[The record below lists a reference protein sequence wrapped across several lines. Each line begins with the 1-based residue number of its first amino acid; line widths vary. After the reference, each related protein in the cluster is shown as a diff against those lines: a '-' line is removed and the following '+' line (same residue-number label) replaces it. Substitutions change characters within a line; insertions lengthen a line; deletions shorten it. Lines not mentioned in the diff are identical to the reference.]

1 MHQSNIEEKSDVRL
15 DMDRPAIE
23 GVVIVLAFLLFFPA
37 GLLLAAIRLWK
48 HRNLSYQ
55 KIDDWRNAGA
65 TFLVLFAFWA
75 SIFLFMNSISS
86 VEESMS
92 TLLFMWFTLA
102 MVTLFPG
109 VFMLL
114 KSKQSRKR
122 LLARYDSYRQI
133 VMLQGITSVH
143 TIAEMTWH
151 RPAVVA
157 NDLKRQ
163 IGLGEF
169 PNAYLDMDS
178 MAIVFQRPVEPTA
191 PFDSPQESTTE
202 EDFPEDLPKDIDF
215 KRAYEEI
222 LHEYTKMTSST
233 KTDKKPLPK
242 TVECPG
248 CGSSTLLQPG
258 ESKACAYCDS
268 PLTYPSK

>member
-1 MHQSNIEEKSDVRL
+1 MHQSNIEEKPEVRL
-15 DMDRPAIE
+15 DMDRPAIQ

-65 TFLVLFAFWA
+65 TFLVLFVFWA
-75 SIFLFMNSISS
+75 SIFLFMNSISPAD
-86 VEESMS
+86 
-92 TLLFMWFTLA
+92 TFALFSMWFILIIFFFT
-102 MVTLFPG
+102 PG
-109 VFMLL
+109 ISMLWV
-114 KSKQSRKR
+114 SKQSRKR

-157 NDLKRQ
+157 NDLKRLL
-163 IGLGEF
+163 GLGEF

-178 MAIVFQRPVEPTA
+178 MAIVFQRTVEPTA
-191 PFDSPQESTTE
+191 PFHSPQESTTE
-202 EDFPEDLPKDIDF
+202 KDFPEDLPKDIDF

-222 LHEYTKMTSST
+222 LHEYTQMTSSS

>member
-1 MHQSNIEEKSDVRL
+1 MHQSSMEEKSDVRL

-23 GVVIVLAFLLFFPA
+23 GFVIVLAFLLFFPA

-65 TFLVLFAFWA
+65 TFFVLLVLLA
-75 SIFLFMNSISS
+75 SLFLFLNSISP
-86 VEESMS
+86 ED
-92 TLLFMWFTLA
+92 TFGLFLMWFILII
-102 MVTLFPG
+102 FFFIPG

-157 NDLKRQ
+157 NDLKRL
-163 IGLGEF
+163 IELGDF

-191 PFDSPQESTTE
+191 SIDSPQESTTE
-202 EDFPEDLPKDIDF
+202 EDFPEELPKDIDF
-215 KRAYEEI
+215 KRAYEE
-222 LHEYTKMTSST
+222 LLNKYMKTTSSS
-233 KTDKKPLPK
+233 KTAEKPLPK
-242 TVECPG
+242 KVECPG

-258 ESKACAYCDS
+258 ESKACPYCDS
-268 PLTYPSK
+268 PLTYLKSG

>member
-1 MHQSNIEEKSDVRL
+1 
-15 DMDRPAIE
+15 MDRPAIE

-48 HRNLSYQ
+48 HRDLSYQ

-65 TFLVLFAFWA
+65 TFLVLFVLLVF
-75 SIFLFMNSISS
+75 IFLFLNSISPAD
-86 VEESMS
+86 
-92 TLLFMWFTLA
+92 TFALFSIWFILIIF
-102 MVTLFPG
+102 LFTPG
-109 VFMLL
+109 VSMLWV
-114 KSKQSRKR
+114 SKQSRKQ
-122 LLARYDSYRQI
+122 LFIRYDHYRHI
-133 VMLQGITSVH
+133 VMSEGITSVH
-143 TIAEMTWH
+143 TIAEMIWQ

-157 NDLKRQ
+157 NDLKRL

-169 PNAYLDMDS
+169 PNAYLDMNS
-178 MAIVFQRPVEPTA
+178 MAIVFQRQVQPTVHS
-191 PFDSPQESTTE
+191 DSPQESTTE

-222 LHEYTKMTSST
+222 LHEYTKMTSSS

-268 PLTYPSK
+268 PLTYSKSE